1 MTDNYSLEL
10 RDIDESDA
18 GQYSC
23 QLDVFGHTQTVLHNL
38 TVLGTISLAALFP
51 HDIDGFF
58 LLLQLFIFVLLFCFI
73 HQLQK

>member
-38 TVLGTISLAALFP
+38 TVLGTILIAALSVV
-51 HDIDGFF
+51 IAT
-58 LLLQLFIFVLLFCFI
+58 
-73 HQLQK
+73 

>member
-38 TVLGTISLAALFP
+38 TVLGTILSAALYL
-51 HDIDGFF
+51 HGIDGFF
-58 LLLQLFIFVLLFCFI
+58 LFSTFCFTFLFYLFLNA
-73 HQLQK
+73 LQ

>member
-38 TVLGTISLAALFP
+38 TVLGTI
-51 HDIDGFF
+51 
-58 LLLQLFIFVLLFCFI
+58 LLKGESKKGACFDTQLCQF
-73 HQLQK
+73 

>member
-38 TVLGTISLAALFP
+38 TVLGTILLAALYP

-58 LLLQLFIFVLLFCFI
+58 LFSTFCFTFLFYLNA
-73 HQLQK
+73 LQ

>member
-10 RDIDESDA
+10 RDVEESDA

-38 TVLGTISLAALFP
+38 TVLGM
-51 HDIDGFF
+51 
-58 LLLQLFIFVLLFCFI
+58 LQLFFDMLNKINILISMPVKNLAV
-73 HQLQK
+73 